1 MPFSLLLSL
10 PLALYLLPFA
20 LYLLPSFPV
29 LYQISHTTNYAYSQ
43 PVRLQPH
50 VVRLRPRSDSWQTLR
65 SFSMLVTPPPLR
77 ESTFTDLD
85 GNTLLKLWFQPEETK
100 TLTVQVLSQVETH
113 RTNPFD
119 YWLEPW
125 AVRSPI
131 DYPASLLLQLQP
143 YLSGQPMQY
152 ATSVDPIA
160 LQLAQDIVQAVDGN
174 VIRFLSELNQ
184 RIHSGCKYMIREM
197 GDPLPPG
204 ITWSTR
210 SGSCR
215 DFAVLFVEA
224 CRAIGL
230 AARFVSG
237 YQEGD
242 TNSTDRHLHAWAE
255 VYLPGGGWRGYDPTQ
270 GLAVA
275 DRHIA
280 LVASAFSRYAAPISG
295 SFQQAN
301 GAQSTMT
308 YQLKIQGLA

>member
-1 MPFSLLLSL
+1 M
-10 PLALYLLPFA
+10 
-20 LYLLPSFPV
+20 
-29 LYQISHTTNYAYSQ
+29 
-43 PVRLQPH
+43 
-50 VVRLRPRSDSWQTLR
+50 
-65 SFSMLVTPPPLR
+65 VTPPPSR

-85 GNTLLKLWFQPEETK
+85 GNTLVKLWFQPEETQ
-100 TLTVQVLSQVETH
+100 TLAVQVLSQVETH

-119 YWLEPW
+119 YWSEPW

-143 YLSGQPMQY
+143 YLSGQQVQY

-174 VIRFLSELNQ
+174 VIRFLGELNQ
-184 RIHSGCKYMIREM
+184 RIYDGCKYMTRET
-197 GDPLPPG
+197 GDPLPAG
-204 ITWSTR
+204 VTWSTR

-242 TNSTDRHLHAWAE
+242 TDSTDRHLHAWAE

-308 YQLKIQGLA
+308 YQLTIQGM

>member
-1 MPFSLLLSL
+1 M
-10 PLALYLLPFA
+10 
-20 LYLLPSFPV
+20 
-29 LYQISHTTNYAYSQ
+29 LYQISHTTNYTYTQ
-43 PVRLQPH
+43 PVSLLPH

-65 SFSMLVTPPPLR
+65 SFSLLVTPQPLQS
-77 ESTFTDLD
+77 STFTDLD
-85 GNTLLKLWFQPEETK
+85 GNTLIKLWFKAEQTEA
-100 TLTVQVLSQVETH
+100 LTVQVLSQVETH

-119 YWLEPW
+119 YWAETW

-143 YLSGQPMQY
+143 YLGGQQVPY

-160 LQLAQDIVQAVDGN
+160 LQLAQEIVQTVDGN
-174 VIRFLSELNQ
+174 VTQFLNELNQ
-184 RIHSGCKYMIREM
+184 RIYDGCKYMIRET
-197 GDPLPPG
+197 GAPLPPG

-210 SGSCR
+210 SGTCR

-242 TNSTDRHLHAWAE
+242 TNSADRHLHAWAE

-280 LVASAFSRYAAPISG
+280 LVASALSRSAAPISG
-295 SFQQAN
+295 SFQKAN
-301 GAQSTMT
+301 GVQSTMT
-308 YQLKIQGLA
+308 YQLTIQGQA